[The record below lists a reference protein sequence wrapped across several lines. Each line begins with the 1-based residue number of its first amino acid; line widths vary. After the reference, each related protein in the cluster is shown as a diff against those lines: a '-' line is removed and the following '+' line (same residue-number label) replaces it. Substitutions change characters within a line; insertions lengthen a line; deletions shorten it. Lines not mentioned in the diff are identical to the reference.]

1 VAHLKFDMA
10 KLEKLNDP
18 ARLESLPPGV
28 FWHALDEPAGARV
41 IVEIG
46 AGTGLFAAE
55 FAKRAPSAVIYAADT
70 APQMLDWMREHR
82 PEVSEGRIVPV
93 LATETSVPL
102 EDGVADALYMINL
115 HHELAEPD
123 ASYSDAYRLLAPGG
137 RLLVVDWADR
147 DTPKGPPRDV
157 RVSAPALQAL
167 LEDAGFK
174 GVQVDCTTLP
184 WHIMATAQRP
194 RGVGEGTLAP

>member
-1 VAHLKFDMA
+1 MAHLKFDMA

-115 HHELAEPD
+115 HHELADPGSTYAE
-123 ASYSDAYRLLAPGG
+123 AHRLLGPGG
-137 RLLVVDWADR
+137 LLLVVDWKHAE
-147 DTPKGPPRDV
+147 TPKGPPLEV
-157 RVSAPALQAL
+157 RATTEQLISA
-167 LEDAGFK
+167 LESAGFA
-174 GVQVDCTTLP
+174 DITAHDALE
-184 WHIMATAQRP
+184 WHELLTAAKR
-194 RGVGEGTLAP
+194 